1 MADRTFARLR
11 ADLHSARK
19 PAKVIHRTPVVEP
32 PPVAPAPVQV
42 PKAAAA
48 PPKGKGGPIWQKL
61 LADAVAQGH
70 PEPERLADTLLR
82 AREKTLELKEKRHKV
97 EITTKKPTPA
107 ECAGAAAGA
116 KKVTGGALCKAV
128 TLENRP
134 CKFRAVCGEFCK
146 KHSSGK

>member
-11 ADLHSARK
+11 ADLHAARK
-19 PAKVIHRTPVVEP
+19 PVKVIHRTPVAET
-32 PPVAPAPVQV
+32 APVV
-42 PKAAAA
+42 PAAKAPAA
-48 PPKGKGGPIWQKL
+48 PPKGQGGPIWQKF

-82 AREKTLELKEKRHKV
+82 AREKTLELNEKRHKV

-107 ECAGAAAGA
+107 ECAGAVAGV

-134 CKFRAVCGEFCK
+134 CKFRAVCGAFCK

>member
-11 ADLHSARK
+11 ADLHAARK
-19 PAKVIHRTPVVEP
+19 PAQVIHRKPVAETA
-32 PPVAPAPVQV
+32 PVAPAAKP
-42 PKAAAA
+42 PPA
-48 PPKGKGGPIWQKL
+48 PPKGQGGPTWQKFL
-61 LADAVAQGH
+61 EDAVAQGH
-70 PEPERLADTLLR
+70 PEPERLADALLR

-97 EITTKKPTPA
+97 EITTKTPTPA
-107 ECAGAAAGA
+107 ECAGAAVGV

-134 CKFRAVCGEFCK
+134 CKFRAVCGDFCK

>member
-19 PAKVIHRTPVVEP
+19 PAKVIHRAPVPETAPVTPAPAKP
-32 PPVAPAPVQV
+32 PP
-42 PKAAAA
+42 A
-48 PPKGKGGPIWQKL
+48 PPKGQGGPIWQKL
-61 LADAVAQGH
+61 FADAVAQGH
-70 PEPERLADTLLR
+70 PEPARLADTLLR

-107 ECAGAAAGA
+107 ECAGVVAGA

-134 CKFRAVCGEFCK
+134 CKFRAVCGDFCK
-146 KHSSGK
+146 KHSAGK

>member
-19 PAKVIHRTPVVEP
+19 PVKVIHREPVTETA
-32 PPVAPAPVQV
+32 PVAPAVKP
-42 PKAAAA
+42 PAG
-48 PPKGKGGPIWQKL
+48 PPKGQGGPIWQKL

-82 AREKTLELKEKRHKV
+82 AREKTLELKEKRHKI

-107 ECAGAAAGA
+107 ECSGLVPGA
-116 KKVTGGALCKAV
+116 KKATGGPVCKAV

-134 CKFRAVCGEFCK
+134 CKFRAVCGDFCK
-146 KHSSGK
+146 KHSGGK